1 MASMNKE
8 FALREV
14 IEVREQRLIH
24 SNNEI
29 NPDNVQLNQALH
41 STSLEV
47 DLERS
52 MRSIECVSRDEDIRK
67 LRFQLLLLE
76 DENEELQD
84 NLVHQEEH
92 SDELTRKLDESNINY
107 ENLDVEFRNSA
118 NELRL
123 RNRELDNMKVYYYTL
138 SSPASHD

>member
-52 MRSIECVSRDEDIRK
+52 MRSMECVSRDEDIRK

-84 NLVHQEEH
+84 NLAHQEEH

-107 ENLDVEFRNSA
+107 ENLGVEFRNSA

-123 RNRELDNMKVYYYTL
+123 RHRELDNMKVYFYAL
-138 SSPASHD
+138 LSPASHG